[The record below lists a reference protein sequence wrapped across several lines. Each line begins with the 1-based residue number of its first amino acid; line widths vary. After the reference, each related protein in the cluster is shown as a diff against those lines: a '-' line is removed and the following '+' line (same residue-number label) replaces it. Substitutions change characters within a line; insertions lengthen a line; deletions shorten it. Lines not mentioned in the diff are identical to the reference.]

1 MNIVVFSYNRR
12 HKIKAIP
19 LNYFFT
25 YNKNPYRYFKT
36 ASSSRLAHWTHLYS
50 IDGQIYP
57 KSFVVTECLNR
68 KFMEG
73 YRVADD
79 QAGDRRAK

>member
-57 KSFVVTECLNR
+57 KKLC
-68 KFMEG
+68 
-73 YRVADD
+73 
-79 QAGDRRAK
+79 GDGMPQPEIHGGLPGGR